1 MSRPKGSKNRTTSVP
16 WTVQLSTEER
26 INFLANAIIDA
37 VIEDEKQ
44 GQPLLR
50 KINTMEMQ
58 KHIDIIEDR
67 IIGITN
73 DLKVYIDLRKDNRQ
87 HGKNKYGDNLG
98 GGNMVM
104 AMGLFSS
111 LGLLSK
117 VYVAVASTERNEF
130 DQYFNERR
138 HARDEQKI
146 FVEFVEFLEANG
158 IELFPPDRK
167 TKRAYRGVWERFRDF
182 TAHLLVP
189 DQGNSVMTCV
199 WEEPQSKPVDEVL
212 KDIKLNGAL
221 LAFQYE
227 NGSWFVNVDKL
238 LALLPDITAQTTRFL
253 SEHDKACAKG
263 CVENLGSVLWR

>member
-16 WTVQLSTEER
+16 WTVQLSAEER
-26 INFLANAIIDA
+26 INFLANAIVDA
-37 VIEDEKQ
+37 IIEDEKQ

-73 DLKVYIDLRKDNRQ
+73 DLKVYIDLRKDSRQ

-117 VYVAVASTERNEF
+117 AYVAVASSERNEF

-167 TKRAYRGVWERFRDF
+167 TKRAYKGVWERFRDF

-199 WEEPQSKPVDEVL
+199 WEEPQSKSVDAVL
-212 KDIKLNGAL
+212 ETVKRDDTL

-227 NGSWFVNVDKL
+227 NSSWFANVDKL
-238 LALLPDITAQTTRFL
+238 LALLPEITAQTTKFL
-253 SEHDKACAKG
+253 SEHNHACTKG
-263 CVENLGSVLWR
+263 CVENLESVLWR